1 MLLKPIKAFL
11 VFFFF
16 FLSFLSL
23 QLGFDLD
30 REVYPLVVHAVVDE
44 GDGRGALCHPPHT
57 LPSGGTRP
65 GTFPAG
71 VGQQALTA
79 PPQAQRTRAP
89 SPAPGAHEDAAGFQ
103 NGAPRD
109 GPDGLPD
116 GRASG
121 KVGGRH
127 GALRALLQP
136 RAFLSFRVFRPLPRT
151 AGHFRK
157 GTGLTSLCLPVLPF
171 AVRPLF
177 AGRLSSAAS
186 GAGWGSGG
194 VPQGS

>member
-65 GTFPAG
+65 ATFPAG

-79 PPQAQRTRAP
+79 PPTGTRAHAHLP
-89 SPAPGAHEDAAGFQ
+89 QLRGPTRTPLGSRTGPLVTAQTACPMAGLRGRSAGVTVHCAHFFSRAPFFLSEYFGHCHVLLGTFEKV
-103 NGAPRD
+103 
-109 GPDGLPD
+109 
-116 GRASG
+116 RAS
-121 KVGGRH
+121 
-127 GALRALLQP
+127 LRCVYLCC
-136 RAFLSFRVFRPLPRT
+136 RLPC
-151 AGHFRK
+151 AP
-157 GTGLTSLCLPVLPF
+157 CLP
-171 AVRPLF
+171 
-177 AGRLSSAAS
+177 AA
-186 GAGWGSGG
+186 
-194 VPQGS
+194 

>member
-1 MLLKPIKAFL
+1 MKLNAISVLARVCTRLIIYFETQKGNLTLLSSSQNDLFNTEYLDKAKEFFL
-11 VFFFF
+11 
-16 FLSFLSL
+16 LSFLPSL
-23 QLGFDLD
+23 LSSFFLF
-30 REVYPLVVHAVVDE
+30 L
-44 GDGRGALCHPPHT
+44 
-57 LPSGGTRP
+57 LPS
-65 GTFPAG
+65 
-71 VGQQALTA
+71 
-79 PPQAQRTRAP
+79 
-89 SPAPGAHEDAAGFQ
+89 SAPGAHEDAAGFQ

-109 GPDGLPD
+109 GPDGSPD

-136 RAFLSFRVFRPLPRT
+136 RALLSFRVFRPLPRT

-171 AVRPLF
+171 AVRPLL

>member
-1 MLLKPIKAFL
+1 MVLVPRLGKQGQRWASGRFRPSRRMTVLLKPIKAFL

-79 PPQAQRTRAP
+79 PPQAHAHTRTFP
-89 SPAPGAHEDAAGFQ
+89 SPGG
-103 NGAPRD
+103 PRGRRWVPER
-109 GPDGLPD
+109 GP
-116 GRASG
+116 S
-121 KVGGRH
+121 
-127 GALRALLQP
+127 
-136 RAFLSFRVFRPLPRT
+136 
-151 AGHFRK
+151 
-157 GTGLTSLCLPVLPF
+157 
-171 AVRPLF
+171 
-177 AGRLSSAAS
+177 
-186 GAGWGSGG
+186 
-194 VPQGS
+194 